1 MSSIELYFYMSYSYM
16 LVTMRPG
23 CHVFYRTLFLHEL
36 FVHVVYLDDLS
47 PALFCDHI
55 QMKIV

>member
-1 MSSIELYFYMSYSYM
+1 MSFVELCVYVSYSYM

-23 CHVFYRTLFLHEL
+23 CHVFCRTLFLHEL

-55 QMKIV
+55 QMKTV